1 MKFINEIFVDKFST
15 KLQGFKAVLTSIFST
30 DENRA
35 TDAQVVLNFQQMASK
50 KNPDQSANR
59 SSKLPAPPAHESTL
73 ERLCKINARVIRSIN
88 LNSAPASSLLVPEY
102 EVLVVGK
109 YNGEIVFVPFTLDLA
124 HSFRTPSVIINRQ
137 RVKSPITA
145 LTIGKV
151 SPNFPNDMIVSIS
164 ANGFLQIIQAPSLDG
179 TIAPHVLHTQMI
191 HANIMSAYLHPV
203 EKRQSME
210 LIVVMTDRVVRT
222 FRWDDEQKRF
232 LVVGKWELTGQIMAI
247 AIGDNPLR
255 GTECWAKLHTS
266 RRFVSCRLGANKSVS
281 IHQMATDTP
290 EKLMI
295 MPYRSDHSCKSP
307 RTSTF
312 SPSKELASFAT
323 LRLAGVNILAS
334 IDRYGLVFIHAY
346 NEKTI
351 KLFVIPPI
359 IQFTSLPECVRLSI
373 CHYNGFLV
381 IAVTSHSK
389 KVQIHTI
396 SIDFIMDL
404 VGEMEESVPAS
415 EMLNARA
422 RLTQNSSRFHLQ
434 DTKKTGEH
442 QRVNSQVL
450 E

>member
-1 MKFINEIFVDKFST
+1 MLD
-15 KLQGFKAVLTSIFST
+15 VLDVLSVNS
-30 DENRA
+30 ESP
-35 TDAQVVLNFQQMASK
+35 QVGRKGSVG
-50 KNPDQSANR
+50 NR
-59 SSKLPAPPAHESTL
+59 SSKLPAPPVMSRRWRDCAT
-73 ERLCKINARVIRSIN
+73 
-88 LNSAPASSLLVPEY
+88 PASSLLVPEY

-295 MPYRSDHSCKSP
+295 MPYRCYFVDMFEPKAQEVIIHANL
-307 RTSTF
+307 RERRLF

-404 VGEMEESVPAS
+404 VGEMEESAPAS
-415 EMLNARA
+415 ETLNAKGEIDPK
-422 RLTQNSSRFHLQ
+422 LEPIPSS
-434 DTKKTGEH
+434 
-442 QRVNSQVL
+442 V
-450 E
+450 